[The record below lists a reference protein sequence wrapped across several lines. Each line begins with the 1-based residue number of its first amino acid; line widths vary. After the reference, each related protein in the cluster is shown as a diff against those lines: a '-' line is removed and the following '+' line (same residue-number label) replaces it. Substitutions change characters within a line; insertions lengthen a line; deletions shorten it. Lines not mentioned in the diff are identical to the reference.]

1 MNIQDILSSEQSEY
15 ISSLTRKNNT
25 EKDEESSGSSLPI
38 SWGSDTVSISKEARA
53 AQQSASTSD
62 QNEEAESEEEEG
74 DAAGAFGAYMAKSR
88 GAASSDSTDKLEA
101 LQSKLQQ
108 LQAKKSQV
116 LSADGVS
123 EGAKTAQASGIDA
136 QINQIMSEIAEMQ
149 AQAAAA

>member
-1 MNIQDILSSEQSEY
+1 MNIEDILSTEQSEY

-38 SWGSDTVSISKEARA
+38 SWGADTVSISKEARA
-53 AQQSASTSD
+53 AQQSASTAD
-62 QNEEAESEEEEG
+62 QNEGESEEEG
-74 DAAGAFGAYMAKSR
+74 DAASAFGAYMAKSR

-108 LQAKKSQV
+108 LQAKKSQI
-116 LSADGVS
+116 LSAGGVS
-123 EGAKTAQASGIDA
+123 DEAKEAQASGIDA
-136 QINQIMSEIAEMQ
+136 QINQVMSEIAELQ